1 MIQLGKEE
9 TRKKSG
15 KAPGRTSNKTGEFGA
30 DYSTTLSL
38 PSPLPRVSSSTDVQD
53 AVPTIATACPLVS
66 FCCWTFALAAATWND
81 CQG

>member
-1 MIQLGKEE
+1 MEKPLVLLLVERGKQM
-9 TRKKSG
+9 
-15 KAPGRTSNKTGEFGA
+15 GEFGA
-30 DYSTTLSL
+30 DLTTLCL

-66 FCCWTFALAAATWND
+66 SYRWTFALAAATWND